1 MDKFSVYWFQSLT
14 LGGVIS
20 CGHIWLITA
29 RSVQGSKDA
38 EATGF
43 RPVKAEARLASG
55 DDADA
60 EYAGEMSTYYWVGV
74 TNTKS

>member
-1 MDKFSVYWFQSLT
+1 MDKWSVYWFQCLT

-20 CGHIWLITA
+20 CGHIWFITA

-43 RPVKAEARLASG
+43 RPVKAKACLASG
-55 DDADA
+55 DEVRQRANVR
-60 EYAGEMSTYYWVGV
+60 W
-74 TNTKS
+74 

>member
-1 MDKFSVYWFQSLT
+1 MDKFSVYWFQCLT

-43 RPVKAEARLASG
+43 RPVKAKARLASG
-55 DDADA
+55 GEARQRA
-60 EYAGEMSTYYWVGV
+60 NVEYAGEMSACY
-74 TNTKS
+74 